1 MNRPWQLALAV
12 GVTLLGSGSISHA
25 AEFGPVEA
33 EPDIERTGSS
43 TSPIRWTP
51 VQEEP
56 STTSQQPQWKE
67 LTDDPEHLLPESVVW
82 TPVEPSVAADIEE
95 KIEDHH
101 KIEDLESR
109 VASLED
115 RVEELLQALRD
126 KGGNPTL
133 AKEIENL

>member
-1 MNRPWQLALAV
+1 MAN
-12 GVTLLGSGSISHA
+12 TI
-25 AEFGPVEA
+25 EDMIN
-33 EPDIERTGSS
+33 DIVHEQVDQV
-43 TSPIRWTP
+43 I
-51 VQEEP
+51 
-56 STTSQQPQWKE
+56 
-67 LTDDPEHLLPESVVW
+67 DD
-82 TPVEPSVAADIEE
+82 

-101 KIEDLESR
+101 RIEDLESR